1 MSFISRFLI
10 KRANRTAEKEYQLS
24 SSKNVAKETTNNS
37 NKNTGSKKNPHPV
50 SYEEYLSFA
59 GTFMP
64 GDKVNY
70 NCVTVDSQELSTIR
84 EECHTHNVT
93 INDYLLARMMRDEKT
108 SAMNVKRLVLSH
120 IDVGG

>member
-1 MSFISRFLI
+1 
-10 KRANRTAEKEYQLS
+10 
-24 SSKNVAKETTNNS
+24 
-37 NKNTGSKKNPHPV
+37 
-50 SYEEYLSFA
+50 
-59 GTFMP
+59 MP

-108 SAMNVKRLVLSH
+108 SAMNVKRLVLSN